1 MSSDRIS
8 KNDFETGES
17 PSSSLNKFFENS
29 VKICR
34 SSLTLMNEPKPHSSH
49 NPLSGYI
56 SFLGIKTAGHNY
68 INSCSP
74 AFPTQVWK
82 RYSVPLFYLLG
93 LLELPFTKF
102 HMGHKNT
109 IRMLYYLSFL
119 VALYRQFLGNWKLYS
134 FIICMNFT
142 FCEAQSCLGYS
153 SDSQTSVGSL
163 ITTVQKT
170 QDGL

>member
-29 VKICR
+29 LKICR

-74 AFPTQVWK
+74 AFPT
-82 RYSVPLFYLLG
+82 
-93 LLELPFTKF
+93 
-102 HMGHKNT
+102 
-109 IRMLYYLSFL
+109 
-119 VALYRQFLGNWKLYS
+119 
-134 FIICMNFT
+134 
-142 FCEAQSCLGYS
+142 
-153 SDSQTSVGSL
+153 
-163 ITTVQKT
+163 
-170 QDGL
+170 